1 MRSGCVWITELYEE
15 LNMIKRQTGA
25 ADLNR
30 ETNTETQRRES
41 EGKPMQI
48 TTPITQACN
57 G

>member
-1 MRSGCVWITELYEE
+1 MYEE